1 VSDEPLAAR
10 RAQGVGRR
18 GRPPGVG
25 DFVAFYSVVCAAGP
39 GQGLGQQAH
48 DLSEPVWRH
57 YNVWNHGPDGA
68 LANPGWRGG
77 FTELSSILNDAQ
89 AMDRRVRAVGARWSL
104 SQWAVCPDVMI
115 NTMPLNFHTV
125 GLASDDLSSSAVD
138 PSRIVFAQCGTT
150 VRELSETLEARGLSL
165 PTSGASNGQTI
176 CGAISTGTHG
186 SARRVGSMQDFML
199 GLHVLAEDGKQYWIE
214 RASAPVVSSAFC
226 QRLGATLVRD
236 DLLFRAAVVGLGSF
250 GVIHAVMFEAAPGFL
265 LEVHRRR
272 LDWPQ
277 VAHAAVTLE
286 LDGLGLPHADEEP
299 FHLDIAVNPYSPK
312 RGQGGAIVTAMYKR
326 ALRPVPPRAARDT
339 AMLPGVDL
347 LAVSGTFANLA
358 PPTIKHGVN
367 AMFVKMMKATE
378 RPPLGT
384 HGQVF
389 PTTALIGRSLSTE
402 IGVALED
409 ADQALGRLIDV
420 ANQSPF
426 PGLFGV
432 RYVQRSD
439 ALLAFTKFA
448 TTCTIEMTGAGCRK
462 TEDFYTRAW
471 AALDKARIPYTQH
484 WGKINDTT
492 ASNLRTRW
500 GSSVDEWIAAR
511 QSLLSPVGRRLFSND
526 LLSRCELHA

>member
-1 VSDEPLAAR
+1 MNLSRRDVLKGLGAAAVLRACEASWPISALSAQEPS
-10 RAQGVGRR
+10 GRR
-18 GRPPGVG
+18 WVNKHMNLTE
-25 DFVAFYSVVCAAGP
+25 
-39 GQGLGQQAH
+39 Q
-48 DLSEPVWRH
+48 VWRH
-57 YNVWNHGPDGA
+57 YDVWNHGQ
-68 LANPGWRGG
+68 ANVVAGPGWRGG

-89 AMDRRVRAVGARWSL
+89 AMDRRVRAVGSRWSL

-115 NTMPLNFHTV
+115 NTMPLNFHSV
-125 GLASDDLSSSAVD
+125 GLASDDLSTSAVD
-138 PSRIVFAQCGTT
+138 PARIVFAQCGTS
-150 VRELSETLEARGLSL
+150 VRELSETLEAMGLSL

-214 RASAPVVSSAFC
+214 RESAPVVSEAFC

-272 LDWPQ
+272 LDWPH
-277 VAHAAVTLE
+277 VAHAAATLE

-326 ALRPVPPRAARDT
+326 ALGPVPPRAASDT
-339 AMLPGVDL
+339 AMVPGVDL
-347 LAVSGTFANLA
+347 LAVSGTLAKFA
-358 PPTIKHGVN
+358 PTTIRSGVN
-367 AMFVKMMKATE
+367 AMFTSMMKATE
-378 RPPLGT
+378 RRPLGT

-402 IGVALED
+402 IGVDLAN
-409 ADQALGRLIDV
+409 AGQALGTLIGV
-420 ANQSPF
+420 ANRYPF

-439 ALLAFTKFA
+439 ALLAFTKFE

-484 WGKINDTT
+484 WGKINNTT
-492 ASNLRTRW
+492 AANLRSRW
-500 GSSVDEWIAAR
+500 GSSVDQWIAAR
-511 QSLLSPVGRRLFSND
+511 QSLLSPAGRRLFSNA
-526 LLSRCELHA
+526 LLAKCELHA